1 MTTIKDV
8 AKQANVSVATV
19 SRVLSK
25 KDTVSEKNIK
35 SVLQAV
41 KELNYKP
48 NALGRY
54 LRTAHTKSILVVVP
68 DITNPFFSDVM
79 KGIQTLATQR
89 EYDVLVMDAEHA
101 NFNSMKCFDM
111 LEQKQ
116 VDGLIMLTS
125 RVDQKTLV
133 ELSRQHAIVLACEYL
148 EGTTIPTVSIDNVS
162 AARKITEYLMELNYT
177 NIAHITGP
185 METVI
190 GADRLRGFKQAFQV
204 KSVPI
209 KASYIQEG
217 DFSIESGYQVMSK
230 LLSMEERPDVVF
242 AANDE
247 MAMGAINAAK
257 TFHLKVPEDIA
268 VVGFDDIKMA
278 SMFTP
283 PLTTISQ
290 PTFEIGQK
298 SAGLLLDLLNKKP
311 LTQSQFV
318 LEDTL
323 VVRESCGHYLQT
335 DKSDLVINQK

>member
-1 MTTIKDV
+1 MPTIKDV

-25 KDTVSEKNIK
+25 ADTVSEKNTQ
-35 SVLQAV
+35 SVLEAV
-41 KELNYKP
+41 EKLNYKP

-54 LRTAHTKSILVVVP
+54 LRTAHTKTILVVVP
-68 DITNPFFSDVM
+68 DITNPFFSNVM
-79 KGIQTLATQR
+79 KGIQTLANER

-101 NFNSMKCFDM
+101 HFDTMKCFDM

-125 RVDQKTLV
+125 RFDQQTLID
-133 ELSRQHAIVLACEYL
+133 LSAEHSIVLACEYL

-162 AARKITEYLMELNYT
+162 AARKMTEYLIDLAYT

-185 METVI
+185 METVLGI
-190 GADRLRGFKQAFQV
+190 DRLRGFKQALQARTIPV
-204 KSVPI
+204 KT
-209 KASYIQEG
+209 SYIQEG
-217 DFSIESGYQVMSK
+217 DFSVDSGYNVMFK
-230 LLSMEERPDVVF
+230 LLAMEDRPDAVF

-257 TFHLKVPEDIA
+257 AFDLKVPEDIA
-268 VVGFDDIKMA
+268 IVGFDDIRMA

-283 PLTTISQ
+283 QLTTVSQ
-290 PTFEIGQK
+290 PTFDIGQK
-298 SAGLLLDLLNKKP
+298 SMSLLLDLLNKEP

-318 LEDTL
+318 LENTL
-323 VVRESCGHYLQT
+323 MVRDSCGHHLKT
-335 DKSDLVINQK
+335 KHDKESPV

>member
-1 MTTIKDV
+1 MPTIKDV

-25 KDTVSEKNIK
+25 ADTVSEKNTQ
-35 SVLQAV
+35 SVLDAV
-41 KELNYKP
+41 EKLNYKP

-54 LRTAHTKSILVVVP
+54 LRTAHTKTILVVVP
-68 DITNPFFSDVM
+68 DITNPFFSNVM
-79 KGIQTLATQR
+79 KGIQTLANQR

-101 NFNSMKCFDM
+101 HFDSMKCFDM

-125 RVDQKTLV
+125 RVDQNSLL
-133 ELSRQHAIVLACEYL
+133 ELGKQHSIVLACEYL

-162 AARKITEYLMELNYT
+162 ASRKMTEYLIDLSYT

-185 METVI
+185 LEAVLGI
-190 GADRLRGFKQAFQV
+190 DRLRGFKQALQTKDIPV
-204 KSVPI
+204 KT
-209 KASYIQEG
+209 SYIQEG
-217 DFSIESGYQVMSK
+217 DFSIDSGYNVMFK
-230 LLSMEERPDVVF
+230 LLSMEDRPDAVF

-257 TFHLKVPEDIA
+257 AFDLRVPEDIA
-268 VVGFDDIKMA
+268 VVGFDDIRMA

-283 PLTTISQ
+283 QLTTISQ
-290 PTFEIGQK
+290 PTFDIGQK
-298 SAGLLLDLLNKKP
+298 SMSLLLDLLNKEP

-323 VVRESCGHYLQT
+323 MVRDSCGHYLT
-335 DKSDLVINQK
+335 SKDDTESPV